1 MKIRKKAVRGYAES
15 AVREELKLR
24 QETHRLRMKGLEEEL
39 QALQHD
45 NGRLR
50 RELEHLESHQPDGG
64 TVAGDDPVHLIV
76 QEKLLHIHL
85 EQSGDV
91 WEAMKRLK
99 ELEEE
104 LRVELVEKQREC
116 DDLLERRAKGEA
128 GGLTGNGVQ
137 NNEASE

>member
-15 AVREELKLR
+15 AVREELKLM

-39 QALQHD
+39 QALQYD
-45 NGRLR
+45 NDRLR
-50 RELEHLESHQPDGG
+50 RELEELESIP
-64 TVAGDDPVHLIV
+64 AGAGSAPVDNSVHLIV

-85 EQSGDV
+85 EQSGAV
-91 WEAMKRLK
+91 WEAMKKLE

-104 LRVELVEKQREC
+104 QRVELEAKQHEF
-116 DDLLERRAKGEA
+116 DNLLERRMKGEA

-137 NNEASE
+137 DHEASE